1 MALDL
6 VVKILVTLTLNEQ
19 RFKRTVFVL
28 AEWLLQTVIRSSNPV
43 NGHFQ
48 QNIVLTLKKIKKR
61 KSNVKEVRT
70 KKHFKC

>member
-28 AEWLLQTVIRSSNPV
+28 AEWLLQTPVILSSNPV

-48 QNIVLTLKKIKKR
+48 QNIVLTVKQIKKEE
-61 KSNVKEVRT
+61 K
-70 KKHFKC
+70 